1 MVDLTPDEK
10 IQRLRAALEPFAGF
24 YVWLE
29 AAAALGEVEPLDDH
43 SAVVSLSVAGGSGYI
58 WMHHLREALKVLE
71 ATEEVTPTGLAPSP
85 LRPLRESDL
94 PG

>member
-1 MVDLTPDEK
+1 MMYVDCDSTLMGDPAVTTKCIACDE
-10 IQRLRAALEPFAGF
+10 ILWWHRGYPGTGAVRVYSHAGAQRDYDHRPKPEP
-24 YVWLE
+24 
-29 AAAALGEVEPLDDH
+29 
-43 SAVVSLSVAGGSGYI
+43 
-58 WMHHLREALKVLE
+58 E